1 VRADRLDGVGACRGQ
16 ASWRATTRWPTPP
29 PPGPSRYVH
38 PPHAALT
45 RLRCQGVPLRSHS
58 ASLSRPLGGE
68 QVGLNKFS
76 DWSEDEITQ
85 LMGDRVDSAV
95 EAQLRPFD
103 LSSLSGGSP
112 PASVDYRDGNN
123 SFGKPGLTPIKVGRS
138 SRMRPGVCLTVVDTE
153 MRPWRVVDAHDW
165 WSYRIRSRAARAG
178 LSRRWRW
185 WRARFY
191 LRRTRS
197 RTSASSSSTSK
208 SDLYCRIVALP
219 LVVRGF
225 GMQHQ
230 VIRCAFLPGF
240 DG

>member
-1 VRADRLDGVGACRGQ
+1 VESHNTLANTASARTFTVRPPASRGAHAVSG
-16 ASWRATTRWPTPP
+16 AKGSHFDHIAPHFPVRW
-29 PPGPSRYVH
+29 
-38 PPHAALT
+38 
-45 RLRCQGVPLRSHS
+45 
-58 ASLSRPLGGE
+58 GG